1 MFFQAYNN
9 DYKNNMNLNQNNM
22 NLMMN
27 NQNIMNMLM
36 NQNNMNTLNQNNMNV
51 LNQNPTYN
59 LNNSN
64 IFNMHKQNNNFN
76 YMNINQNNLLY
87 QNYLKLLQNMMMNQ
101 NNMANMNNFNCL
113 QNCENNFMPNIN
125 MQNSFGNINNGINN
139 NYKFLM
145 QNLFD
150 QVKTEDDPYKIQKVM
165 SFCMNN
171 NKPYEK
177 FVSGGKQMFTTSS
190 NDESNDNNEDMI
202 QIVFVSMKGNKHIRK
217 YNKNEEI
224 NSVLQK
230 FVEGFGLNKNALKK
244 IYFLYNAANLNSLK
258 ENTTLKDANLINN
271 SRINVIDINNIIGA

>member
-1 MFFQAYNN
+1 MFNNNNTWN
-9 DYKNNMNLNQNNM
+9 DYMNNM

-27 NQNIMNMLM
+27 NQNNMNIMMNQSNNNIINQYNMNM
-36 NQNNMNTLNQNNMNV
+36 LNQNNI
-51 LNQNPTYN
+51 YN
-59 LNNSN
+59 LNNN
-64 IFNMHKQNNNFN
+64 NYFNMPRQNNNFN
-76 YMNINQNNLLY
+76 NMNNQNNLLY
-87 QNYLKLLQNMMMNQ
+87 QNYFLLQNMMNMMNKY
-101 NNMANMNNFNCL
+101 NMNNMNNYNSMENCGC
-113 QNCENNFMPNIN
+113 NYMPITN